1 MNTSNLPCPSP
12 YESNTITDDMLEHFQ
27 YIRIVA
33 QSYVLTSIGPIDSD
47 DVAQEACIKFW
58 LICQKQTIAS
68 PRAYIRRIVLT
79 VIADSVR
86 KYKPLL
92 YQALAIDEH
101 GEIFEDYLTNVDQAE
116 RSNPETILMEQ
127 ESLDE
132 SMDKLMGAVT
142 ELPPRQQLATVTTLL
157 GRVDDLLQ
165 FIEILQENNIDGEL
179 AWPVERIER
188 QRLQASFPHARRNI
202 AHAMNIVLDEYL

>member
-1 MNTSNLPCPSP
+1 MSTSNLPCPLQHDSDP
-12 YESNTITDDMLEHFQ
+12 ITDEMLEHFQ
-27 YIRIVA
+27 YIRVVA
-33 QSYVLTSIGPIDSD
+33 QSHVLTSIGPIDSD

-68 PRAYIRRIVLT
+68 PKAYIRRIVLT

-86 KYKPLL
+86 KYKSQL
-92 YQALAIDEH
+92 YQALTINEH

-116 RSNPETILMEQ
+116 RSNPETILVQQ

-132 SMDKLMGAVT
+132 SMDKLMGTVT
-142 ELPPRQQLATVTTLL
+142 ELPPRQQLATVTTLW

-165 FIEILQENNIDGEL
+165 FIGALQENNIDSEVE
-179 AWPVERIER
+179 WPTDRIER
-188 QRLQASFPHARRNI
+188 QRLQASFPHARRTI